1 MNIYGLIGKSLSHS
15 FSMDFFTKYFAEN
28 AINASY
34 SNFEIAQI
42 DEVKSILESGVH
54 GLNVT
59 IPYKEAII
67 PYLDEITDDA
77 KQIGAVNVVQF
88 KNGKTIGHNTDA
100 FGFAQSIK
108 PFFTNQ
114 HERALIFGTGGASKA
129 IAYVLKKLGVQVYFI
144 SSAQVGEGIFSYNE
158 LNEHMLLGCKLWVN
172 CTPVGTFPNINEELP
187 IPWCE
192 LSEDHLVVD
201 LIYNPPKTMFLQ
213 KAQENGATILN
224 GESMLKEQALKSWEI
239 WNCKE

>member
-1 MNIYGLIGKSLSHS
+1 MKKYGLLGKSLSHS
-15 FSMDFFTKYFAEN
+15 FSKNFFTKYFAEN
-28 AINASY
+28 EINAAY

-42 DEVKSILESGVH
+42 EEVNEIFESGVH

-67 PYLDEITDDA
+67 PFLNEITEEA

-114 HERALIFGTGGASKA
+114 HERALLFGTGGASKA
-129 IAYVLKKLGVQVYFI
+129 IAHVLKKLGVQVYFI
-144 SSAQVGEGIFSYNE
+144 SSSREGEGIFSYDD
-158 LNEHMLLGCKLWVN
+158 LNEHMLQGCKLWVN
-172 CTPVGTFPNINEELP
+172 CSPVGTFPNINEELP

-192 LSEDHLVVD
+192 LTEDHLVVD
-201 LIYNPPKTMFLQ
+201 LVYNPPKSQFLKQ
-213 KAQENGATILN
+213 AQEHGATILN

-239 WNCKE
+239 WREQ

>member
-1 MNIYGLIGKSLSHS
+1 MNKYGLLGKSLSHS
-15 FSMDFFTKYFAEN
+15 FSKDFFTKYFTENDIKAE
-28 AINASY
+28 Y

-42 DEVKSILESGVH
+42 DEVKSILEFEIH

-67 PYLDEITDDA
+67 PFLDEMTDDA

-108 PFFTNQ
+108 PFFTNL

-129 IAYVLKKLGVQVYFI
+129 VAHVLINLGVQVYFI
-144 SSAQVGEGIFSYNE
+144 SSSKKGASIFSYDD
-158 LNEHMLLGCKLWVN
+158 LNEHMLQGCKLWVN
-172 CTPVGTFPNINEELP
+172 CTPIGTYPNVTDELP
-187 IPWCE
+187 IPWVP
-192 LSEDHLVVD
+192 LSEDHLIVD
-201 LIYNPPKTMFLQ
+201 LVYNPPQSQFLL

-224 GESMLKEQALKSWEI
+224 GESMLKEQALKSLEI
-239 WNCKE
+239 WNK

>member
-1 MNIYGLIGKSLSHS
+1 MKKYFLLGKSLSHS
-15 FSMDFFTKYFAEN
+15 FSKNFFTKYFAEN

-34 SNFEIAQI
+34 SNLEIAQI
-42 DEVKSILESGVH
+42 EEVNSIFESGFH

-67 PYLDEITDDA
+67 PYLDEITEEA

-114 HERALIFGTGGASKA
+114 HERALLFGTGGASKA
-129 IAYVLKKLGVQVYFI
+129 IAHVLKKLGVQVYFI
-144 SSAQVGEGIFSYNE
+144 SSSQEGEGIFSYND

-172 CTPVGTFPNINEELP
+172 CSPVGTFPNVTDELP

-192 LSEDHLVVD
+192 LTEDHLVVD
-201 LIYNPPKTMFLQ
+201 LIYNPPKTLFLQ
-213 KAQENGATILN
+213 QAQENRATILN

-239 WNCKE
+239 WKGD

>member
-1 MNIYGLIGKSLSHS
+1 MNKYGLLGKSLSHS
-15 FSMDFFTKYFAEN
+15 FSKNFFTKYFAEN

-34 SNFEIAQI
+34 SNLEIAQI
-42 DEVKSILESGVH
+42 DEVKSILESDIH

-67 PYLDEITDDA
+67 PYLDEITEEA
-77 KQIGAVNVVQF
+77 QQIGAVNVVHF
-88 KNGKTIGHNTDA
+88 KDGKSIGHNTDA

-129 IAYVLKKLGVQVYFI
+129 IAHVLKKLGVQVYFI
-144 SSAQVGEGIFSYNE
+144 SSSQEGEGIFSYNK
-158 LNEHMLLGCKLWVN
+158 LNKHMLVGCKLWVN

-187 IPWCE
+187 IPWVP

-201 LIYNPPKTMFLQ
+201 LIYNPPKTLFLL

-239 WNCKE
+239 WNGE

>member
-15 FSMDFFTKYFAEN
+15 FSKDFFTKYFTEHDIKAV
-28 AINASY
+28 Y

-42 DEVKSILESGVH
+42 DEVKSILESDIH
-54 GLNVT
+54 GLNIT

-67 PYLDEITDDA
+67 PFLDEITDEA
-77 KQIGAVNVVQF
+77 QQIGAVNVVQF

-144 SSAQVGEGIFSYNE
+144 STTQVGEGVFSYNS
-158 LNEHMLLGCKLWVN
+158 LNKHMLLGCKFWVN
-172 CTPVGTFPNINEELP
+172 CTPIGTFPNINEELP

-192 LSEDHLVVD
+192 LTEDHLVVD

-239 WNCKE
+239 WNT

>member
-1 MNIYGLIGKSLSHS
+1 MNKYGLLGKSLSHS
-15 FSMDFFTKYFAEN
+15 FSKDFFTKYFTENDIKAE
-28 AINASY
+28 Y

-42 DEVKSILESGVH
+42 DEVKSILESEIH

-67 PYLDEITDDA
+67 PYLDEITEEA
-77 KQIGAVNVVQF
+77 QQIGAVNVVQF

-129 IAYVLKKLGVQVYFI
+129 IAHVLKKLGVQVYFI
-144 SSAQVGEGIFSYNE
+144 SSSQEGEGVFSYSE
-158 LNEHMLLGCKLWVN
+158 LNKHMLVGCKLWVN
-172 CTPVGTFPNINEELP
+172 CTPVGTFPYINEELP

-192 LSEDHLVVD
+192 LTEDHLVVD
-201 LIYNPPKTMFLQ
+201 LIYNPPKTLFLQ
-213 KAQENGATILN
+213 KAQENSATILN

-239 WNCKE
+239 WNQ

>member
-1 MNIYGLIGKSLSHS
+1 MNKYGLLGKSLSHS
-15 FSMDFFTKYFAEN
+15 FSKGFFTKYFTEN
-28 AINASY
+28 DIKAVY

-42 DEVKSILESGVH
+42 DEVKSILESDIH

-67 PYLDEITDDA
+67 PFLDEITDDA

-129 IAYVLKKLGVQVYFI
+129 IAYVLKKMGVQVYFI
-144 SSAQVGEGIFSYNE
+144 SSSQEGEGIFSYND
-158 LNEHMLLGCKLWVN
+158 LNQHMLVGCKLWVN

-192 LSEDHLVVD
+192 LTEDHLVVD

-213 KAQENGATILN
+213 KAQSNGATILN

-239 WNCKE
+239 WQED

>member
-1 MNIYGLIGKSLSHS
+1 MKKYGLLGKSLSHS
-15 FSMDFFTKYFAEN
+15 FSKNFFTKYFAEN
-28 AINASY
+28 AINAAY

-42 DEVKSILESGVH
+42 EEVNEIFESGVH

-67 PYLDEITDDA
+67 PFLDEITDDA

-114 HERALIFGTGGASKA
+114 HERALLFGTGGASKA
-129 IAYVLKKLGVQVYFI
+129 IAHVLKKLGVQVYFI
-144 SSAQVGEGIFSYNE
+144 SSSQEGEGIFSYND
-158 LNEHMLLGCKLWVN
+158 LNQHMLVGCKLWVN
-172 CTPVGTFPNINEELP
+172 CTPVGTFPSIQEELP

-192 LSEDHLVVD
+192 LTEDHLVVD
-201 LIYNPPKTMFLQ
+201 LIYNPPKTLFLE
-213 KAQENGATILN
+213 KAQKHGATILN

-239 WNCKE
+239 WNWE

>member
-1 MNIYGLIGKSLSHS
+1 MKHYGLLGKSLSHS
-15 FSMDFFTKYFAEN
+15 FSKNFFTKYFAEN
-28 AINASY
+28 AINAAY
-34 SNFEIAQI
+34 SNLEIAQI
-42 DEVKSILESGVH
+42 EEVKSILESGVH

-59 IPYKEAII
+59 IPFKEAII
-67 PYLDEITDDA
+67 PFLDEITDDA

-129 IAYVLKKLGVQVYFI
+129 IAHVLKKLGVQVYFI
-144 SSAQVGEGIFSYNE
+144 SSSQEGEGIFSYND
-158 LNEHMLLGCKLWVN
+158 LNKQMLVGCKLWVN

-192 LSEDHLVVD
+192 LTEDHLVVD
-201 LIYNPPKTMFLQ
+201 LIYNPPKTLFLE
-213 KAQENGATILN
+213 KAQQHGATILN

-239 WNCKE
+239 WNTN

>member
-1 MNIYGLIGKSLSHS
+1 MNKYGLLGKSLSHS
-15 FSMDFFTKYFAEN
+15 FSKDFFTKYFTEN
-28 AINASY
+28 DIKAVY

-42 DEVKSILESGVH
+42 DEVKSILESDIH

-67 PYLDEITDDA
+67 PFLDEITDDA

-88 KNGKTIGHNTDA
+88 KNGKTMGHNTDA

-114 HERALIFGTGGASKA
+114 HERALLFGTGGASKA
-129 IAYVLKKLGVQVYFI
+129 IAHVLKKLGVQVYFI
-144 SSAQVGEGIFSYNE
+144 STSQEGEGIFSYND
-158 LNEHMLLGCKLWVN
+158 LNQHMLVGCKLWVN
-172 CTPVGTFPNINEELP
+172 CTPVGTFPNENEELP

-192 LSEDHLVVD
+192 LTEDHLVVD

-239 WNCKE
+239 WQKHL

>member
-1 MNIYGLIGKSLSHS
+1 MKKYGLLGKSLSHS
-15 FSMDFFTKYFAEN
+15 FSKNFFTKYFAEN
-28 AINASY
+28 AINAAY

-42 DEVKSILESGVH
+42 EEVNEIFESGVH

-67 PYLDEITDDA
+67 PFLDEITDDA

-129 IAYVLKKLGVQVYFI
+129 IAHVLKKLGVQLYFI
-144 SSAQVGEGIFSYNE
+144 SSSQEGEGIFSYNE
-158 LNEHMLLGCKLWVN
+158 LNKYMLLGCKLWVN
-172 CTPVGTFPNINEELP
+172 CTPVGTFPSVQEELP

-192 LSEDHLVVD
+192 LTEDHLVVD
-201 LIYNPPKTMFLQ
+201 LIYNPPKTLFLE
-213 KAQENGATILN
+213 KAQKHGATILN

-239 WNCKE
+239 WNWE

>member
-1 MNIYGLIGKSLSHS
+1 MNNYGLLGKTLSHS
-15 FSMDFFTKYFAEN
+15 FSKDFFTKYFAEHN
-28 AINASY
+28 IKAVY
-34 SNFEIAQI
+34 SNFEISQI
-42 DEVKSILESGVH
+42 DEVKSILESDIH
-54 GLNVT
+54 GLNIT

-67 PYLDEITDDA
+67 PFLDEITDEA
-77 KQIGAVNVVQF
+77 QQIGAVNVVQF

-144 SSAQVGEGIFSYNE
+144 STTQVGEGIFSYNA
-158 LNEHMLLGCKLWVN
+158 LNKHMFLGCKFWVN
-172 CTPVGTFPNINEELP
+172 CTPIGTFPNINEELP

-192 LSEDHLVVD
+192 LTEDHLVVD

-213 KAQENGATILN
+213 KAHENGATILN

-239 WNCKE
+239 WNY

>member
-1 MNIYGLIGKSLSHS
+1 MKKYGLLGKSLSHS
-15 FSMDFFTKYFAEN
+15 FSKNFFTKYFAEN
-28 AINASY
+28 AINAAY

-42 DEVKSILESGVH
+42 EEVNEIFESGVH

-67 PYLDEITDDA
+67 PFLDEITDDA

-114 HERALIFGTGGASKA
+114 HERALLFGTGGASKA
-129 IAYVLKKLGVQVYFI
+129 IAHVLKKLGVQVYFI
-144 SSAQVGEGIFSYNE
+144 SSSQEGEGIFSYNE
-158 LNEHMLLGCKLWVN
+158 LNKHMLVGCKLWVN
-172 CTPVGTFPNINEELP
+172 CTPVGTFPCINEELP

-192 LSEDHLVVD
+192 LTEDHLVVD
-201 LIYNPPKTMFLQ
+201 LIYNPPKTLFLQ
-213 KAQENGATILN
+213 KAQQHGATILN

-239 WNCKE
+239 WNGE

>member
-1 MNIYGLIGKSLSHS
+1 MKHYGLLGKSLSHS
-15 FSMDFFTKYFAEN
+15 FSKNFFTKYFAEN
-28 AINASY
+28 AINAAY
-34 SNFEIAQI
+34 SNLEIAQI
-42 DEVKSILESGVH
+42 EEVKSILESGVH

-67 PYLDEITDDA
+67 PYLDEITEEA
-77 KQIGAVNVVQF
+77 QQIGAVNVVQF
-88 KNGKTIGHNTDA
+88 KNEKTIGHNTDA

-129 IAYVLKKLGVQVYFI
+129 IAHVLKKLGVQVYFI
-144 SSAQVGEGIFSYNE
+144 SSSQEGEGIFSYND
-158 LNEHMLLGCKLWVN
+158 LNEHMLVGCKLWVN
-172 CTPVGTFPNINEELP
+172 CTPVGTFPNVTDELP

-192 LSEDHLVVD
+192 LTEDHLVVD
-201 LIYNPPKTMFLQ
+201 LIYNPTKTLFLE
-213 KAQENGATILN
+213 KAQQHGATILN

-239 WNCKE
+239 WNTN

>member
-1 MNIYGLIGKSLSHS
+1 MKKYGLLGKSLSHS
-15 FSMDFFTKYFAEN
+15 FSKNFFTKYFAEN
-28 AINASY
+28 KINAAY
-34 SNFEIAQI
+34 SNLEIAQI
-42 DEVKSILESGVH
+42 EQVNEIFKSGVH

-67 PYLDEITDDA
+67 PFLDEITDDA

-129 IAYVLKKLGVQVYFI
+129 IAHVLKKLGVQVYFI
-144 SSAQVGEGIFSYNE
+144 STTQVGEGIFSYNE
-158 LNEHMLLGCKLWVN
+158 LNTHMLVGCKLWVN

-187 IPWCE
+187 IPWSK
-192 LSEDHLVVD
+192 LTEDHLVVD
-201 LIYNPPKTMFLQ
+201 LIYNPTKTLFLQ
-213 KAQENGATILN
+213 KAQDNGATILN

-239 WNCKE
+239 WNGE

>member
-1 MNIYGLIGKSLSHS
+1 MKKYFLLGKSLSHS
-15 FSMDFFTKYFAEN
+15 FSKNFFTKYFAEHDIK
-28 AINASY
+28 AVY

-42 DEVKSILESGVH
+42 DEVKSILETDIN

-67 PYLDEITDDA
+67 SFLDEITDDA
-77 KQIGAVNVVQF
+77 KQIGAVNVIQF

-114 HERALIFGTGGASKA
+114 HERALIFGTGGSSKA
-129 IAYVLKKLGVQVYFI
+129 IAHVLKKLGVQVYFI
-144 SSAQVGEGIFSYNE
+144 SSSQEGDGIFSYNE
-158 LNEHMLLGCKLWVN
+158 LNKHMLLGCKLWVN
-172 CTPVGTFPNINEELP
+172 CTPVGTFPSVQEELP

-192 LSEDHLVVD
+192 LTEDHLVVD
-201 LIYNPPKTMFLQ
+201 LIYNPPKTLFLE
-213 KAQENGATILN
+213 KAQKHGATILN

-239 WNCKE
+239 WNE

>member
-1 MNIYGLIGKSLSHS
+1 MNKYGLLGKSLSHS
-15 FSMDFFTKYFAEN
+15 FSKDFFTKYFTENDIKAE
-28 AINASY
+28 Y

-42 DEVKSILESGVH
+42 DEVKSILEFEIH

-67 PYLDEITDDA
+67 PFLDEMTDDA

-129 IAYVLKKLGVQVYFI
+129 VAHVLTNLGVQVYFI
-144 SSAQVGEGIFSYNE
+144 SSSQEGEGIFSYNE
-158 LNEHMLLGCKLWVN
+158 LNKHMLVGCKLWVN

-187 IPWCE
+187 IPWVP
-192 LSEDHLVVD
+192 LSEDHLIVD
-201 LIYNPPKTMFLQ
+201 LVYNPPQSQFLL

-224 GESMLKEQALKSWEI
+224 GESMLKEQALKSLEI
-239 WNCKE
+239 WNK